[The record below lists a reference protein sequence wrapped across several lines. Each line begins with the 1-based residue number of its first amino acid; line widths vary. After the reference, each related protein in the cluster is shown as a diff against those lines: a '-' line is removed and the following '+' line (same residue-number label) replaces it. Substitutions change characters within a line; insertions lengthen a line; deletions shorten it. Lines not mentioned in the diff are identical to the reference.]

1 MHILLLQCCEL
12 PYRFYSPSLHGLVNQ
27 VKSIHHTVDHFGSVQ
42 YAVLWKKMEI
52 ADSLAAVSYQK
63 LFFLTVTQLADLT
76 TVKVQYETF
85 VGQIMFVTTK
95 FQYTGRQ

>member
-1 MHILLLQCCEL
+1 
-12 PYRFYSPSLHGLVNQ
+12 
-27 VKSIHHTVDHFGSVQ
+27 
-42 YAVLWKKMEI
+42 MEI